1 MCLSHSVSIV
11 TKNSKTQICCC
22 SIRKSAISLASNVQE
37 SFQLLLVC
45 VRTTTNTTL
54 RALTRCLMQ
63 LLDEIGLI
71 YLSMVWKGYLKI
83 SLKNACNGSSRKKG

>member
-11 TKNSKTQICCC
+11 TKNLKTQICCC
-22 SIRKSAISLASNVQE
+22 SIKRSATSLARNVQE

-45 VRTTTNTTL
+45 VRTTTNTML

-63 LLDEIGLI
+63 LLDEIGLT

-83 SLKNACNGSSRKKG
+83 SLKNVCNGNSRKKG